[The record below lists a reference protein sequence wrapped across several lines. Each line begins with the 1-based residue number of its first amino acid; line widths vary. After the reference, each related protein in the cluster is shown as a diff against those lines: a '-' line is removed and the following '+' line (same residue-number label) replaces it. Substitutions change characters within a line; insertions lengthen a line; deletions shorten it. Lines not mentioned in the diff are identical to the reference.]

1 MILDRP
7 PGESTRFLVHVRDG
21 VRIVCDV
28 QKYLHCTPVPPFSR
42 SLVLQTSWN
51 FSLI

>member
-7 PGESTRFLVHVRDG
+7 QENQPGFWYMLDG

-28 QKYLHCTPVPPFSR
+28 QKYLHCTPVLPFSR
-42 SLVLQTSWN
+42 SLVSQTSWN